1 MSHDTQMHL
10 LMLFGSFGKA
20 LFALNICKINT
31 ARGWAHRLNC
41 WSQQET
47 SPLQLSW
54 QSPYQ
59 AHQCQSMVQ
68 RIGGHQTNSPKKQV
82 AAEAAIYWL
91 VFLENLYSFIKEGH
105 YRNNKSAQN
114 NRENYFVDHFF
125 LLGSD
130 YNLRLAMNK
139 SSAWKP
145 SSNKYI
151 AAVTSNQVQI
161 KLYLLVGSKHA
172 AAIRTWTAAL
182 NTSSRCRN
190 GNKASAQ

>member
-1 MSHDTQMHL
+1 M
-10 LMLFGSFGKA
+10 
-20 LFALNICKINT
+20 
-31 ARGWAHRLNC
+31 
-41 WSQQET
+41 
-47 SPLQLSW
+47 
-54 QSPYQ
+54 
-59 AHQCQSMVQ
+59 
-68 RIGGHQTNSPKKQV
+68 
-82 AAEAAIYWL
+82 
-91 VFLENLYSFIKEGH
+91 ENLYSFIKESH

-114 NRENYFVDHFF
+114 NSENYFVDHFF

-130 YNLRLAMNK
+130 YNLRLPMNK

-161 KLYLLVGSKHA
+161 KLYLLVGSKHT

-190 GNKASAQ
+190 GNKASAQRRRHLKQETRTTKLNHWKTIVVYYAAKAEKCNVARIILTNKISLFELLMLVTWYWIKYCRQIQ